1 MSNNEIII
9 SKIKQI
15 ITQKG
20 ERPKVLS
27 EQISFLLKQI
37 PELVKYIN
45 ENDPTLKDDIFYDL
59 GRYINYHRFIK
70 GEIIQRICEGD
81 KLFFMIVTGKIV
93 KIGIKYK
100 KVTTTLKE
108 YILYLTKL
116 QLLEEYF
123 LLSDCIDKNQDIFPF
138 KLERNMI
145 KIFSRLQGFDFK
157 REFKKI
163 KLEIRNSKWR
173 NNPSDIE
180 DYINLINPSFITGKK
195 SFLSKDM
202 KFPVILPHYIKDEIL
217 GANTFLGNLLK
228 CKGIKEFSSYICIN
242 NADILYIDKST
253 VAPGCK
259 LMNIIDNRLNYSV
272 INDIIKKNIIFK
284 NTNIDHLIKYYSK
297 YFRLIKISKGQM
309 LISQGRP
316 HEGIYF
322 INKGIFQLKTEKS
335 FYELQE
341 LIFNLRDSLDSFSN
355 YISYIKKR
363 EEDDLNSGGKNIQKK
378 LFIYKHPL
386 FLIKCNQKKEIY
398 FSSFHAPQIM
408 GLNELYGSK
417 TGVYHFSI
425 SCISDEAE
433 VYFLPNELVN
443 NLLSNNSIYNSIASL
458 IEERVKFLL
467 FTIKKYKTKF
477 EEEFEKYI
485 LSSKVSQIKNFN
497 SKSLSPIIKKLS
509 SSRNLINGIQ
519 FNEKSYNEISENNN
533 NVKKNFDENFNNI
546 NSNLLSLDSL
556 NKLEKNKI
564 TLNIKEQEKNS
575 NVFNRMNLN
584 NKFLSSL
591 NHKSKN
597 ILSDNNKSL
606 EKTEIYHLHNDKN
619 IIEKLNKR
627 IIKSPSALD
636 IKKNIDKILNK
647 NDSIINNSR
656 NYNSAEQND
665 NNQKIDNKRKMK
677 SKLLPLKQISQNKD
691 YFPQIKYKDNPN
703 IKLCSNNTIIK
714 ENNFLNKLNLL
725 YFNKNKGN
733 YQNEEINNEREKK
746 AFNKLNIRRKFN
758 FKTDYGN
765 IS

>member
-1 MSNNEIII
+1 MSNNEKILK
-9 SKIKQI
+9 KIKEI
-15 ITQKG
+15 ITQKD
-20 ERPKVLS
+20 ERPKVVS
-27 EQISFLLKQI
+27 EQITFLLKQI

-45 ENDPTLKDDIFYDL
+45 ENDPVLKDDIFYDL

-138 KLERNMI
+138 KSERNMI
-145 KIFSRLQGFDFK
+145 KIFSRLQGFNFK

-163 KLEIRNSKWR
+163 KLEIRNSEWR
-173 NNPSDIE
+173 NNPNDIE
-180 DYINLINPSFITGKK
+180 DYINLINPSFINGKK

-202 KFPVILPHYIKDEIL
+202 KFPVILPHYVKDEIL
-217 GANTFLGNLLK
+217 GANTFVGNLLK

-272 INDIIKKNIIFK
+272 IDDIIKKNIIFK
-284 NTNIDHLIKYYSK
+284 NTNIDHLIKHYSK

-322 INKGIFQLKTEKS
+322 INKGVFQLKTEKS

-341 LIFNLRDSLDSFSN
+341 LIFSLRDSLDSFSN

-398 FSSFHAPQIM
+398 FSSFHAPQII

-417 TGVYHFSI
+417 TGIYHFSI

-443 NLLSNNSIYNSIASL
+443 NLLSNNSIYNNIANL

-467 FTIKKYKTKF
+467 FTIKKYKNKF

-485 LSSKVSQIKNFN
+485 LSSKVSQINNFN
-497 SKSLSPIIKKLS
+497 SKSLSPITRKLS
-509 SSRNLINGIQ
+509 SSRNPINGIQ

-533 NVKKNFDENFNNI
+533 NDKKNFDENINNI
-546 NSNLLSLDSL
+546 NSHLLNLDSL

-564 TLNIKEQEKNS
+564 TLNTKEQEKNS
-575 NVFNRMNLN
+575 NMFNRMNLN

-606 EKTEIYHLHNDKN
+606 EKTEIYHLQNDKN

-627 IIKSPSALD
+627 IIHSPSALD

-647 NDSIINNSR
+647 NDSIINNSSN
-656 NYNSAEQND
+656 NYNLVEEND
-665 NNQKIDNKRKMK
+665 NNQKTDDKRKIK
-677 SKLLPLKQISQNKD
+677 SKLLPLKQISQYKD
-691 YFPQIKYKDNPN
+691 YFPKIKYKDNPN

-725 YFNKNKGN
+725 YL
-733 YQNEEINNEREKK
+733 YI
-746 AFNKLNIRRKFN
+746 
-758 FKTDYGN
+758 
-765 IS
+765 